1 MNDEQ
6 NKMVEALR
14 SSLKYVNEVITEA
27 EANDRENEVG
37 LHVYTLKKQL
47 EEVLKP
53 YKVLAVRIQ
62 GDFTEW
68 YSPFY
73 KDPYNDD
80 PIYRQ
85 YYHDR
90 IINDI
95 PVVGPS
101 LGEGETDENITD
113 DLACLAERLCVDA
126 EDWDEECDDFME
138 EVKGVFETAEETTY
152 VTCDNKKIII
162 TPYFKHN
169 FPKVNEESLKVYRAY
184 AELLRK
190 RVENIVKEAEA
201 Q

>member
-27 EANDRENEVG
+27 EADDRENEVG

-68 YSPFY
+68 YSPFF

-80 PIYRQ
+80 PKYRK
-85 YYHDR
+85 YHDEV
-90 IINDI
+90 ISNDI
-95 PVVGPS
+95 PVIGPS
-101 LGEGETDENITD
+101 LGEGENDENITA

-126 EDWDEECDDFME
+126 EDWDEECEDFTE
-138 EVKGVFETAEETTY
+138 AVLGVFDTAEETTH

-169 FPKVNEESLKVYRAY
+169 FPKVNEESLKVYREY
-184 AELLRK
+184 AGLLRE

-201 Q
+201 L